1 MNKKRKPTFAFFSSN
16 YTQMVYLCKEN
27 KNAKLAYGLNIAHLG
42 KKVNPLPIKRSLRP
56 RSTVQASNRQKIY
69 ETAVYSF

>member
-27 KNAKLAYGLNIAHLG
+27 KNAN
-42 KKVNPLPIKRSLRP
+42 LPMM
-56 RSTVQASNRQKIY
+56 
-69 ETAVYSF
+69 